1 MQQIITVIISIAVFA
16 FFVTNHFKKQ
26 EINGKIFIPFVI
38 FMLVTIER
46 YIHCQFLHSVI
57 IGLSLRIIVGLA
69 IGILQGLL
77 AKITIADQK
86 TYTEGTL
93 LGMAFWLV
101 FIPVRVLVLPWFET
115 IAHGGVNL
123 NDPEYI
129 GLTALYIFTGFFLA
143 KAITLIIRKKTV
155 LVREGAAL

>member
-26 EINGKIFIPFVI
+26 EINGKVFIPFLI
-38 FMLVTIER
+38 FMIVSIER
-46 YIHCQFLHSVI
+46 YIDCQFLHSVVS
-57 IGLSLRIIVGLA
+57 GLSFRVFVGLA

-77 AKITIADQK
+77 AKITIVDHKAF
-86 TYTEGTL
+86 TEGTL

-115 IAHGGVNL
+115 IAGGGVNL
-123 NDPEYI
+123 NSAEYI

-143 KAITLIIRKKTV
+143 KAITLILRKKAV

>member
-26 EINGKIFIPFVI
+26 EINGRIFIPFVI
-38 FMLVTIER
+38 FMMVSIER
-46 YIHCQFLHSVI
+46 CIHCRFLHSVVT
-57 IGLSLRIIVGLA
+57 GLSFRIFVGLA
-69 IGILQGLL
+69 IGILQGML
-77 AKITIADQK
+77 ARITIADHK
-86 TYTEGTL
+86 AFTEGTL
-93 LGMAFWLV
+93 PGMAFWLV

-115 IAHGGVNL
+115 IAGGEVNL
-123 NDPEYI
+123 NSGEYI
-129 GLTALYIFTGFFLA
+129 GLTALYIFTGFFMA

>member
-26 EINGKIFIPFVI
+26 EINGRIFIPFVI
-38 FMLVTIER
+38 FMLISIER
-46 YIHCQFLHSVI
+46 YIHCRFLHSVAT
-57 IGLSLRIIVGLA
+57 GLSFRIFVGLA
-69 IGILQGLL
+69 IGILQGML
-77 AKITIADQK
+77 ARITIADHK
-86 TYTEGTL
+86 AFTEGTL

-115 IAHGGVNL
+115 IAGGEVNL
-123 NDPEYI
+123 NSGEYI

-143 KAITLIIRKKTV
+143 KAITLILRKKAV
-155 LVREGAAL
+155 FVREGTVS

>member
-26 EINGKIFIPFVI
+26 EINGKIFIPYVI
-38 FMLVTIER
+38 FMVVSIER
-46 YIHCQFLHSVI
+46 YFHCEFLHSAVT
-57 IGLSLRIIVGLA
+57 GLSFRVFVGLA

-77 AKITIADQK
+77 AKITIVDYKAF
-86 TYTEGTL
+86 TEGTL

-115 IAHGGVNL
+115 IAHGGINL
-123 NDPEYI
+123 NNAEYI

-143 KAITLIIRKKTV
+143 KAITLILRKKEV
-155 LVREGAAL
+155 LAREEAVS